1 MIDMANRPFFR
12 QHEPL
17 PTPDKWDDSERRF
30 AHKLEQLLDELYQWG
45 TKLRSLLRG
54 NIVDG
59 LGLSENNYTTKDKT
73 KLDGLPDKIPEFPEI
88 PVPIAKGGTG
98 QTSIAAARNAFGLGN
113 TDGPLPIANGGTGA
127 STAAEA
133 RNNLGLGNTDGA
145 LPIAN
150 GGTGATTVEEARN
163 NLGLGNT
170 SGALPVANGGTG
182 ATTAAKARTN
192 LGLVTSASKSV
203 VYNGIT
209 IYYWTY
215 GNVVTLAA
223 NSGTATA
230 AKAANVAIGTL
241 PSAIRP
247 LFAINMVNTAIP
259 DKVERWIIQA
269 NGNILCQTATTA
281 GEYIRFHATYVC
293 VNS

>member
-1 MIDMANRPFFR
+1 MTNRPFFR

-30 AHKLEQLLDELYQWG
+30 AHKLEQLLDELFQLG
-45 TKLRSLLRG
+45 TKLRLLLRG
-54 NIVDG
+54 EKVGDY
-59 LGLSENNYTTKDKT
+59 GLSQNSYTDAEKEKLENIET
-73 KLDGLPDKIPEFPEI
+73 LAV
-88 PVPIAKGGTG
+88 PVPIEKGGTG
-98 QTSIAAARNAFGLGN
+98 QTSVAAARNAFGLGN

-145 LPIAN
+145 LPVAN
-150 GGTGATTVEEARN
+150 GGTGAATVAAARN

-170 SGALPVANGGTG
+170 DGALPVANGGTG
-182 ATTAAKARTN
+182 ASNAASARTN

-269 NGNILCQTATTA
+269 NGNILCQSATTA